1 MVNATRRNRRMSG
14 TRKARLPRHA
24 ATLQYINYWHKS
36 LFEKLG
42 WMILADAQGYDGKIA
57 EYKKSIDHFLETAAH
72 LTSEYENHNRKHD
85 INVMITNVKILKAH
99 VAKDF

>member
-1 MVNATRRNRRMSG
+1 MVNATRRNRG
-14 TRKARLPRHA
+14 KTAKLPRHA

-42 WMILADAQGYDGKIA
+42 WMILADAQGYNSKIA
-57 EYKKSIDHFLETAAH
+57 EYKKSIDSFLETAAH
-72 LTSEYENHNRKHD
+72 LSSEYENHNRKHD
-85 INVMITNVKILKAH
+85 INVMIMNVKLLKAH